1 MMSPRDF
8 QLSDGTSL
16 RDLLPGVEEVAYF
29 QTSGLSLKLQS
40 ALEAAARWTR
50 FQAQGPARP
59 EIIAAVLEAVE
70 NSRCKAARALGAE
83 ADEIAMVENATVGIN
98 IVAHGIDWQ
107 PGDRVLLTA
116 DEHPGNRIPWYNIAE
131 RYGVALDYLDV
142 AEDDDAD
149 LLRRFE
155 AMLTPATRLIAVSHV
170 SRRTGRRL
178 PGAAMTE
185 IAHRHGIPVLLDGAQ
200 AFGAIPV
207 DVRAL
212 NCDFY
217 VFSGHKYI
225 LGPQG
230 TGGFYVRRDRL
241 ETLNPS
247 WVGSHSQSWM
257 DDAGGMTLHDAARR
271 FEFGTRNLADQIGF
285 GAALD
290 VWEQAGWDRLFAGI
304 AARTDRLKAMLTD
317 VPGLELKTPRS
328 YEQSSGIVTARLPG
342 VDARALCSRL
352 LEADRVLIAPIEGEP
367 GSIRISVHVFNTDV
381 EAERLVAALA
391 RTDQPKPEPRNE
403 HTAAPC

>member
-1 MMSPRDF
+1 MMTENDGAIGPF
-8 QLSDGTSL
+8 CLHDGTPI
-16 RDLLPGVEEVAYF
+16 REAIPGVDEVAYF

-40 ALEAAARWTR
+40 ALEAAERWTR

-59 EIIAAVLEAVE
+59 EIIAPVLEAVE
-70 NSRCKAARALGAE
+70 NARCKAARALGAE
-83 ADEIAMVENATVGIN
+83 ADEIALVENATVGIN

-107 PGDRVLLTA
+107 PGDRVILTA
-116 DEHPGNRIPWYNIAE
+116 DEHPGNRIPWYNIAG
-131 RYGVALDYLDV
+131 RYGVGLDYLDV
-142 AEDDDAD
+142 AGDDDAD
-149 LLRRFE
+149 LLGRFE

-185 IAHRHGIPVLLDGAQ
+185 IAHRHDIPVLLDGAQ

-212 NCDFY
+212 KCDFY

-241 ETLNPS
+241 EWLKPS

-257 DDAGGMTLHDAARR
+257 DDAGNMTLHDAARR

-285 GAALD
+285 AAALD
-290 VWEQAGWDRLFAGI
+290 VWEQAGRDRLFAGI
-304 AARTDRLKAMLTD
+304 ASRTDRLKAMLAD
-317 VPGLELKTPRS
+317 VPGLDLKTPRS

-352 LEADRVLIAPIEGEP
+352 LEEDRVLIAPIEGEP
-367 GSIRISVHVFNTDV
+367 GRIRISVHVFNTD
-381 EAERLVAALA
+381 EEIRRLIDAL
-391 RTDQPKPEPRNE
+391 RRHQHEGRP
-403 HTAAPC
+403 